1 MEKNKSEIKLTVS
14 LDEKNVPNNISWESS
29 ENEQGPREV
38 SSMFLSLWDLKD
50 KNTFNINL
58 WTPQMTVEELNLHV
72 FQTFMTMAESYN
84 NATKDAA
91 LYHLMKDLGLA
102 FGEKANVIDISKNG
116 DSEKKQI

>member
-1 MEKNKSEIKLTVS
+1 MEKSESEIKLKIS
-14 LDEKNVPNNISWESS
+14 LDEKQVPNKIRWESS
-29 ENEQGPREV
+29 ANEEGPREV
-38 SSMFLSLWDLKD
+38 ASMFLSLWDSKD

-102 FGEKANVIDISKNG
+102 FGEKAKVIDISKNG
-116 DSEKKQI
+116 DKEKKEI